1 MVATPSM
8 LREDVQR
15 YLQAASEESVP
26 EIKRR
31 LASHAFALSQLAE
44 RIERSRRI
52 GEFVT
57 RANIEHYVGVLGA
70 ALDEDRRKTVQ
81 FLLNQERQKLES
93 DGPPAR

>member
-8 LREDVQR
+8 LREDVRR
-15 YLQAASEESVP
+15 YLEAASEETVP

-44 RIERSRRI
+44 RIERNRRMT
-52 GEFVT
+52 EFIT

-70 ALDEDRRKTVQ
+70 PLDEERRRTVQ
-81 FLLNQERQKLES
+81 FLLNRERSKLN
-93 DGPPAR
+93 GPPAS